1 MTVEYLEITNFLDY
15 RLLYSPPPPP
25 LLRFVFCS
33 ESLFIMYGF
42 IDVGSTVTND
52 YNDCYH

>member
-1 MTVEYLEITNFLDY
+1 MTVEYLVITIFLDY
-15 RLLYSPPPPP
+15 GLLYFPPSP

-33 ESLFIMYGF
+33 ESLFIIYGF